1 MKMNLNK
8 KIVFF
13 ACIILIIG
21 AGCKKTLDINH
32 DPNNPSLGV
41 GTPKIVFPVSVLAV
55 AGVTGGDLAILGGIL
70 GEYVTQ
76 AAAANQYKVV
86 DQYDLKTTDLN
97 AQYTTLYTYGLKNLQ
112 YVIDKAKA
120 SEDWNFYLMG
130 TVMKTYA
137 TAVLVDIYDKIP
149 YSEALQGQAN
159 LTPHFDDGYT
169 IYKSLLSNLDS
180 ALGKDFSAK
189 TVIDLRATNEG
200 NVDLIFGGDI
210 EKWKQFANTLE
221 LKLYLRMINA
231 KPAEAQAGVEALYA
245 RSAPFLAED
254 AKVTGFIDAKS
265 QSNPLYEQ
273 NIRQLN
279 IGTNL
284 VASKT
289 FVSFLQAHNDP
300 RINDYFLPS
309 TGGSTVTGLDQGD
322 YVNSSPAA
330 LATSVFRE
338 SPTDPVV
345 FLSTAESYFLQAEA
359 RERYFAGDGAET
371 LYDSGVLA
379 AFASEG
385 EDGTSLL
392 AGDYAYPLGSPD
404 QNLEAI
410 IVQKWASF
418 PYGVHFIEGWFE
430 RNRTGIPKSSPVY
443 SSDPAYLNT
452 PGDFVVSKNSVLP
465 AGQYPKR
472 LVFPDA
478 ERSTNPNTPAEVPIT
493 TPVWWGL

>member
-1 MKMNLNK
+1 MKMNKN
-8 KIVFF
+8 KIVVAFLGCVF
-13 ACIILIIG
+13 IIIG

-41 GTPKIVFPVSVLAV
+41 GTPKIVFPVAVMGV

-76 AAAANQYKVV
+76 ASASNQYKAV

-97 AQYTTLYTYGLKNLQ
+97 AQYTTLYSYGLKNLQ

-130 TVMKTYA
+130 TVMKSYA
-137 TAVLVDIYDKIP
+137 TAILVDIYDKIP

-169 IYKSLLSNLDS
+169 VYKSLLSNLDS
-180 ALGKDFSAK
+180 ALSKDFNAK
-189 TVIDLRATNEG
+189 TVVDLRATNEG
-200 NVDLIFGGDI
+200 NVDILFGGDI

-245 RSAPFLAED
+245 RNAAFLGED
-254 AKVTGFIDAKS
+254 AKVTGFIDAQS

-273 NIRQLN
+273 NVRRLN

-284 VASKT
+284 GASQT
-289 FVSFLQAHNDP
+289 FVSFLQLHNDP

-322 YVNSSPAA
+322 FINTSAAA

-359 RERYFAGDGAET
+359 RERYFAGDGAEA
-371 LYDSGVLA
+371 LYNNGVLA

-385 EDGTSLL
+385 EDGSSLL
-392 AGDYAYPLGSPD
+392 AGDYAYPLGTTD

-410 IVQKWASF
+410 LVQKWASF

-430 RNRTGIPKSSPVY
+430 RSRTGIPKSSPVY
-443 SSDPAYLNT
+443 STDPSYI
-452 PGDFVVSKNSVLP
+452 PGEFVVSENSVLP